1 MNCKEHKLWQVK
13 CKSIIK
19 QGKKE
24 FEEQLAKDTNTIR
37 FRKSAKQSVGPLDHQ
52 GGTGAL
58 KEHKAIAE
66 KLNEF
71 FTSAF
76 TAEIMREIPTSEPF
90 FLGEKSE
97 ELSQTE
103 VSVEEVLEQIDKLN
117 SNKSPGPDS
126 VHPRDLKEL
135 QYETEEL
142 LTVGI
147 FVLGLPYALL
157 HSGYS
162 GLFLIILAAMFCC
175 YTGKILIACL
185 YEENEDGHLIRVRDT
200 YEDIANACCKKR
212 FPKLGGI
219 VVNVTQVME
228 LIMTCILYLVVSGNL
243 LSHSFPYLPVTEKT
257 WSVIAFVTLLPC
269 VFIKTLS
276 IVSKLSLLCSLVHF
290 IIIFIVMSYCL
301 TQIHQWSWTRFRL
314 SIEFEDFLVS
324 VGVIIFSY
332 TSQIFLPTLE
342 GNMKNPKEFSCM
354 LNWTHFFACLFK
366 TAFALTAFLTWGE
379 ETKEVI
385 TDNLPASLKTLVN
398 LCFLAKALLSYPLP
412 FFAVTEILHACISS
426 SNHSDYRAPLFIV
439 VLRGLALLF
448 TLLMA
453 MFIPHFA
460 LLMGLTGSVTGA
472 AMTFLLPS
480 LFHLKLKWG
489 TLVFLEKGAAIS
501 LFIVGFLCSLAG
513 IVCSIKGLI
522 EAVGGM

>member
-1 MNCKEHKLWQVK
+1 MQGAQIKLITTWEAGWNV
-13 CKSIIK
+13 
-19 QGKKE
+19 
-24 FEEQLAKDTNTIR
+24 TN
-37 FRKSAKQSVGPLDHQ
+37 
-52 GGTGAL
+52 
-58 KEHKAIAE
+58 AI
-66 KLNEF
+66 
-71 FTSAF
+71 
-76 TAEIMREIPTSEPF
+76 
-90 FLGEKSE
+90 
-97 ELSQTE
+97 Q
-103 VSVEEVLEQIDKLN
+103 
-117 SNKSPGPDS
+117 
-126 VHPRDLKEL
+126 
-135 QYETEEL
+135 
-142 LTVGI
+142 GI

-162 GLFLIILAAMFCC
+162 GLFLIILAAVFCC

-185 YEENEDGHLIRVRDT
+185 YEENEDGHIIRMRDT

-219 VVNVTQVME
+219 VVNVIQVME

-243 LSHSFPYLPVTEKT
+243 LSHSFPYLRVTEKT

-366 TAFALTAFLTWGE
+366 TAFALTALLTWGE

-385 TDNLPASLKTLVN
+385 TDNLPSSLKTLVN

-412 FFAVTEILHACISS
+412 FFAVTEILHTCISS

-453 MFIPHFA
+453 LFIPHFA

-489 TLVFLEKGAAIS
+489 KLVFLEKCAAIS

-513 IVCSIKGLI
+513 IACSIKGLI
-522 EAVGGM
+522 EALGRM

>member
-1 MNCKEHKLWQVK
+1 M
-13 CKSIIK
+13 S
-19 QGKKE
+19 
-24 FEEQLAKDTNTIR
+24 
-37 FRKSAKQSVGPLDHQ
+37 
-52 GGTGAL
+52 
-58 KEHKAIAE
+58 
-66 KLNEF
+66 
-71 FTSAF
+71 
-76 TAEIMREIPTSEPF
+76 
-90 FLGEKSE
+90 
-97 ELSQTE
+97 
-103 VSVEEVLEQIDKLN
+103 LN
-117 SNKSPGPDS
+117 STSHLSLALLGI
-126 VHPRDLKEL
+126 VHPTPSQGLGQGAKGRLPGGGHTK
-135 QYETEEL
+135 QQNKGKINA
-142 LTVGI
+142 GI

-185 YEENEDGHLIRVRDT
+185 YEENEDGQLIRVRDT
-200 YEDIANACCKKR
+200 YEDIANACCKKL
-212 FPKLGGI
+212 FPRLGGI

-228 LIMTCILYLVVSGNL
+228 LFMTCILYLVVSGNL
-243 LSHSFPYLPVTEKT
+243 LSHSFPYIPVTEKT

-269 VFIKTLS
+269 VFIKTLN

-290 IIIFIVMSYCL
+290 IIIFIVMTYCL

-342 GNMKNPKEFSCM
+342 GNMKNPEEFSCM
-354 LNWTHFFACLFK
+354 LNSTHFFACLFK

-385 TDNLPASLKTLVN
+385 TDNLPSSLQSLVN
-398 LCFLAKALLSYPLP
+398 LCLFTKALLSYPLP
-412 FFAVTEILHACISS
+412 FFAATEILHNCISRG
-426 SNHSDYRAPLFIV
+426 NHSDYRNPLFAV
-439 VLRGLALLF
+439 VLRGLVLLL
-448 TLLMA
+448 TLVMA

-489 TLVFLEKGAAIS
+489 KLVLLEKCAAIFV
-501 LFIVGFLCSLAG
+501 FIIGLLCSLAG

-522 EAVGGM
+522 EAFGGRSN

>member
-1 MNCKEHKLWQVK
+1 MAFLKQTLSSLPHCFRGTQSLFFRLVK
-13 CKSIIK
+13 WEGCLDADEENVNFARRDELNQTHSEEK
-19 QGKKE
+19 
-24 FEEQLAKDTNTIR
+24 EEQDATMTLEFNVSHQDPGYQSKAHMQGAQIKLITTWEAGWNVTN
-37 FRKSAKQSVGPLDHQ
+37 
-52 GGTGAL
+52 
-58 KEHKAIAE
+58 AI
-66 KLNEF
+66 
-71 FTSAF
+71 
-76 TAEIMREIPTSEPF
+76 
-90 FLGEKSE
+90 
-97 ELSQTE
+97 Q
-103 VSVEEVLEQIDKLN
+103 
-117 SNKSPGPDS
+117 
-126 VHPRDLKEL
+126 
-135 QYETEEL
+135 
-142 LTVGI
+142 GI